1 MKVPVKEILLDANPF
16 EKRLSVLEDGVLVEF
31 HIERRKD
38 RTITGN
44 IYKGRVV
51 NVLPGMQAAFVDVGL
66 ERTAFLHVTD
76 VLETIDSLYEE
87 FPKEIPRSQSPRIE
101 KILKEGQDI
110 IVQVEKEPVGT
121 KGARLTSYITLPGR
135 YLVLMPTYEKV
146 GVSRKIEDERERK
159 RLKNLV
165 QRLKPSGYGFII
177 RTVCEGRRAE
187 EIYSDM
193 DYLVKLWESIKEK
206 MASTEAP
213 ALLYEEPDLTLRA
226 IRDMFTPN
234 VKWFIIDSKEEY
246 ERAKAFTE
254 RFMPELASKVKLH
267 TEDVPLFDTRGIEV
281 ELEKALSRTVYL
293 PSGGYIVIDQME
305 ALTAIDVNTGRY
317 IGRRSSDETI
327 LRTNL
332 EATREIVR
340 QLKLRNIGGII
351 IIDFIDMARQADREK
366 VYRTLREELGEDRAR
381 TNILKISEL
390 GIVEMTRK
398 RIRESL
404 QQSLLDKCPYCD
416 GDGLVKRKDA
426 VATEIYRELVRE
438 LPQKSG
444 RVYLYVNPQIGE
456 LLQQKD
462 GVIDEVRR
470 RFKNKIVVV
479 PVETF
484 HREEYEIV

>member
-76 VLETIDSLYEE
+76 VFETMDSLYEE
-87 FPKEIPRSQSPRIE
+87 LPREIQKGQSQRIE

-159 RLKNLV
+159 RLKSLV
-165 QRLKPSGYGFII
+165 QKLKPPGYGFII

-187 EIYSDM
+187 EIQADM

-206 MASTEAP
+206 LASSMAPS
-213 ALLYEEPDLTLRA
+213 LLYEEPDLTLRA

-234 VKWFIIDSKEEY
+234 VRWFIIDSKEEY
-246 ERAKAFTE
+246 ERARAFTD
-254 RFMPELASKVKLH
+254 RFMPELSSRIKLH
-267 TEDVPLFDTRGIEV
+267 TGDVPLFDTRGIEV
-281 ELEKALSRTVYL
+281 ELERALSRTVYL
-293 PSGGYIVIDQME
+293 PSGGHIVIDQME

-317 IGRRSSDETI
+317 IGRRNSDETI
-327 LRTNL
+327 LKTNL

-351 IIDFIDMARQADREK
+351 IIDFIDMTRQTDRER

-404 QQSLLDKCPYCD
+404 QQSLLEVCPYCD
-416 GDGLVKRKDA
+416 GNGLVKRRDA

-438 LPQKSG
+438 LPHKSG
-444 RVYLYVNPQIGE
+444 RVYLYVNPQIAE
-456 LLQQKD
+456 LLQHED
-462 GVIDEVRR
+462 GVIEEVRKGFNNR
-470 RFKNKIVVV
+470 IVVV